1 MPTRAEL
8 ANANLGL
15 LDTEISNATTAGK
28 TDLTTAHGARA
39 TALGV
44 RALALIL
51 LDTNDLL
58 RELIAQGKGPGE
70 DSPVSGQ

>member
-28 TDLTTAHGARA
+28 TDLTTAHGPRA

-58 RELIAQGKGPGE
+58 RELIAQVEGPVTTV
-70 DSPVSGQ
+70 P